1 MNFLL
6 IAALLIF
13 CIGYGF
19 GLAVCKKGSR
29 LLGALLFGVSAVM
42 IASFMFF
49 TGCKLD
55 TR

>member
-1 MNFLL
+1 MNFPFL
-6 IAALLIF
+6 AALLVF

-19 GLAVCKKGSR
+19 GFAVCKKGSR
-29 LLGALLFGVSAVM
+29 LLGALLFGVSTVM
-42 IASFMFF
+42 IAGLIFF